1 MTRTKIFQREQGRL
15 SVLLVVAAATTMIA
29 TAFAGTGPVVWFDME
44 ETNSLG
50 QVKNLGS
57 AGSASDLTFAQWD
70 CSLTNEAI
78 SGKALFS
85 EGTLNCGA
93 RFSCPDMTDRTISFW
108 IRRDVDTGP
117 YTDSSYPNFISG
129 GPGSGMRII
138 FGKTSTSTTVYLAS
152 DQAGLVYGEAAVV
165 LKRHVWEHLVF
176 TFEGVQSGTVKFK
189 CYANGT
195 LIVSKTANLTGVNM
209 GGGGVARQMVI
220 GGNGGN
226 RPISCCADEFRI
238 WNRAL
243 TAEEVQA
250 EYVRIDKS
258 LIARW
263 QMDAIE
269 SDGTDRYVSDI
280 SGRGT
285 ELHVGPGV
293 TMVTDPLKGPV
304 VRTDGTKSTYAS
316 ATVPVRFADS
326 TLTAWVNQSSDS
338 PNDNIAKIGTNNG
351 GPRYFLG
358 SGGALIFS
366 ATLNSG
372 AAVLGSNTLFP
383 ALAAKDSWSHFAL
396 RVKNVWDDTKEKYVQ
411 THSIFMN
418 GVMTTGLVSEVSSLT
433 WQSENSDIYL
443 FNLSTTSNLDR
454 PFEGRSTDVRLYT
467 RPLDDAEIAEIA
479 RGPAAVSAGADFS
492 VDGDT
497 AILRGT
503 VAPHGSAYYVD
514 GFAGTFRWETVSAP
528 DGATPVIGTPESAVT
543 KVTLPVEGAYVF
555 RLMSEADA
563 YTNADTI
570 TVTRLASP
578 AATPTVAVAASASVM
593 RPLRLRLEGT
603 ATGAERVFWRKV
615 SGPGGVWFEPS
626 DSPTTE
632 VTFSAAG
639 SYVLRLT
646 GENGGASASADVTV
660 TATDSEGN
668 VALDD
673 GLKIHWPMDIGN
685 AAIERISGV
694 ANSLRPDY
702 YNTVFT
708 VGARLHG
715 ISSVSNIGY
724 ATSDRFLT
732 SFERSA
738 SGNFG
743 GSEFATNE
751 WVSVSLWMYR
761 DSRITY
767 ETKAPYL
774 LSAHQSLGL
783 RFGRMDNNYS
793 DGFTLQQQ
801 GSQGGTGNLN
811 FNLPARSVVDRWTHL
826 YALYSRADGDKDKF
840 AFYVDGV
847 KQTPISSSGFPRP
860 ARLTQNAIEI
870 CGIKPGR
877 QINTAMGNVT
887 NRTEGGYYS
896 ASFPGTVD
904 DIRIYNRPLTE
915 AEIRTLA
922 SRPNL
927 SENLPPV
934 FSTDVPMSLRP
945 IARKAFALPMAV
957 FDDGLPTNGTLTC
970 EWRVISGDASKVAF
984 TDERVSATD
993 VSFLKDGAYTLQLVA
1008 SDGERTSYSPSVYV
1022 NVLPIG
1028 IKIVLR

>member
-1 MTRTKIFQREQGRL
+1 MKRTKTFQREQGRL
-15 SVLLVVAAATTMIA
+15 SALFVVAAATTMIA
-29 TAFAGTGPVVWFDME
+29 TAFAGTGPVVWFNME

-57 AGSASDLTFAQWD
+57 SGSASDLTFAKWD

-78 SGKALFS
+78 SGQALYTA
-85 EGTLNCGA
+85 GTLNSGA

-117 YTDSSYPNFISG
+117 YTDSSYPNFIAG

-138 FGKTSTSTTVYLAS
+138 FGKTSTHSTVYLANG
-152 DQAGLVYGEAAVV
+152 QAGLIYDGNADV
-165 LKRHVWEHLVF
+165 LKRHVWEHLAF
-176 TFEGVQSGTVKFK
+176 TFEGVQSGSVKFK

-195 LIVSKTANLTGVNM
+195 LIASKTVDLTGVDM
-209 GGGGVARQMVI
+209 GGGGVAKQMVI

-226 RPISCCADEFRI
+226 RPICCCADEFRI
-238 WNRAL
+238 WNRTL
-243 TAEEVQA
+243 SDEEVRA
-250 EYVRIDKS
+250 EYLRIDRS

-269 SDGTDRYVSDI
+269 TDGEDRYVSDV

-285 ELHVGPGV
+285 DLHVGPGV
-293 TMVTDPLKGPV
+293 TMTNDAQKGFV

-316 ATVPVRFADS
+316 ATVPVRFADY
-326 TLTAWVNQSSDS
+326 TLTAWVKQSSDT
-338 PNDNIAKIGTNNG
+338 PYDHIGKIGTPNG

-358 SGGALIFS
+358 AGDALIFS

-372 AAVLGSNTLFP
+372 AAILGSNTLFP

-396 RVKNVWDDTKEKYVQ
+396 RVKNVWDDAKGKYIH

-433 WQSENSDIYL
+433 WQNENSNIYL

-454 PFEGRSTDVRLYT
+454 PFEGRSSDVRLYV

-479 RGPAAVSAGADFS
+479 RGPATVSAGADFS
-492 VDGDT
+492 VESDT

-514 GFAGTFRWETVSAP
+514 GFAGMFRWETVSAP
-528 DGATPVIGTPESAVT
+528 DGATPVIHSPESAMT
-543 KVTLPVEGAYVF
+543 GVTLPAAGAYAF
-555 RLMSEADA
+555 RLVSEADIYA
-563 YTNADTI
+563 KTSTV

-578 AATPTVAVAASASVM
+578 AATPTVSVAASASVT
-593 RPLRLRLEGT
+593 RPLRLHLEGT
-603 ATGAERVFWRKV
+603 ATGAERVFWCKV

-646 GENGGASASADVTV
+646 GENGGASATADVTV
-660 TATDSEGN
+660 TATDSEGT
-668 VALDD
+668 VALDA
-673 GLKIHWPMDIGN
+673 GLKIHWPMDIGH
-685 AAIERISGV
+685 ASIERISG
-694 ANSLRPDY
+694 ASSSLRPDY
-702 YNTVFT
+702 TNSIFT

-724 ATSDRFLT
+724 ATSDRFLH
-732 SFERSA
+732 SLEGSA
-738 SGNFG
+738 DGTVG
-743 GSEFATNE
+743 GSAFATNQ
-751 WVSVSLWMYR
+751 WVSLSMWIYR
-761 DSRITY
+761 DSSLTY
-767 ETKAPYL
+767 ETCVPYL

-783 RFGRMDNNYS
+783 RFGRLDTGA

-801 GSQGGTGNLN
+801 GSQGGTANLY
-811 FNLPARSVVDRWTHL
+811 FNPPARSVVDRWTHL
-826 YALYSRADGDKDKF
+826 YALYSREDGEKTNF

-847 KQTPISSSGFPRP
+847 KQTSVGSSGFPRQ
-860 ARLTQNAIEI
+860 ARLANNTIEI
-870 CGIKPGR
+870 GGIKPGR
-877 QINTAMGNVT
+877 QVGPAMGNVKKGD
-887 NRTEGGYYS
+887 NGDYYS
-896 ASFPGTVD
+896 ASFPGTID
-904 DIRIYNRPLTE
+904 DVRIYNRPLTE

-934 FSTDVPMSLRP
+934 FSIDTPLALDVV
-945 IARKAFALPMAV
+945 ARKSVALSLAV
-957 FDDGLPTNGTLTC
+957 FDDGIPTNGTLSC
-970 EWRVISGDASKVAF
+970 AWQLKSGDGNNVVLLDE
-984 TDERVSATD
+984 TDPSTTVRFMKSGMYV
-993 VSFLKDGAYTLQLVA
+993 LQLVA
-1008 SDGERTSYSPSVYV
+1008 TDGERTSYSPPITA
-1022 NVLPIG
+1022 NVCPMGTVIN
-1028 IKIVLR
+1028 IR